1 MEHLRGFDRVAELL
15 PVGILRSDAQ
25 GRCLFLNRAGC
36 AALGIDGEEAPGF
49 GWTRTL
55 SPADRD
61 ETRRAW
67 SFATRSAQ
75 PLDLELAVRAR
86 GGPPRRVSCRV
97 VPMVDAAGRVTGHV
111 AALQDVGAVR
121 EGPAATDS
129 GGRGHGDPEDEM
141 RERMA
146 HLTRVSTMGEM
157 ASSIAHEVNQP
168 LTAVATYAQACR
180 RLIEAGQADLSDV
193 VDVLTRIAHEAVR
206 AGDIIH
212 RLKDMV
218 RRHESRWAEC
228 DLNELARDVEA
239 LAQVDARL
247 HDVRLVFEI
256 TPDLPHVLADGVQI
270 QQVMLNLIRNGIDAV
285 QTEGATSRE
294 VWLRTAYDGHGRLEV
309 SVEDGGCGVPP
320 EVERR
325 LFQPFFTTKD
335 GGMGMGLSISRSIV
349 RAHRGDIGFARNPD
363 GGSTFYF
370 TLPMLEDA

>member
-1 MEHLRGFDRVAELL
+1 VAEIL
-15 PVGILRSDAQ
+15 PVGILRSDAE
-25 GRCLFLNRAGC
+25 GRCLFVNRPGC
-36 AALGIDGEEAPGF
+36 AVLGVDAAEAAGF
-49 GWTRTL
+49 GWMRTL
-55 SPADRD
+55 SPTDRD

-67 SFATRSAQ
+67 AAATHRAE
-75 PLDLELAVRAR
+75 PLDLELVVRAP
-86 GGPPRRVSCRV
+86 GAAPRNVSCRV
-97 VPMVDAAGRVTGHV
+97 APVVDAAGKVTGHL
-111 AALQDVGAVR
+111 AALQDLAPGRDGPGAV
-121 EGPAATDS
+121 GLA
-129 GGRGHGDPEDEM
+129 GRGQGDAEDEM

-180 RLIEAGQADLSDV
+180 RLIEVGEADLSDV
-193 VDVLTRIAHEAVR
+193 VDVLNRIAHEAVR

-218 RRHESRWAEC
+218 RRQESRWAEC
-228 DLNELARDVEA
+228 DLNELARDVET
-239 LAQVDARL
+239 LAQMDARL

-256 TPDLPHVLADGVQI
+256 TPDLPPVLADGVQI

-285 QTEGATSRE
+285 QTTGATSRE
-294 VWLRTAYDGHGRLEV
+294 VRLLTGYDGSGRLKV

-349 RAHRGDIGFARNPD
+349 RAHRGDIAFDRNAN
-363 GGSTFYF
+363 GGSTFHF
-370 TLPMLEDA
+370 TLPMLEDG

>member
-1 MEHLRGFDRVAELL
+1 
-15 PVGILRSDAQ
+15 
-25 GRCLFLNRAGC
+25 
-36 AALGIDGEEAPGF
+36 
-49 GWTRTL
+49 
-55 SPADRD
+55 
-61 ETRRAW
+61 
-67 SFATRSAQ
+67 
-75 PLDLELAVRAR
+75 
-86 GGPPRRVSCRV
+86 
-97 VPMVDAAGRVTGHV
+97 
-111 AALQDVGAVR
+111 
-121 EGPAATDS
+121 
-129 GGRGHGDPEDEM
+129 M

-180 RLIEAGQADLSDV
+180 RLIEAGEADLSDV
-193 VDVLTRIAHEAVR
+193 VDVLSRIAHEAVR

-228 DLNELARDVEA
+228 DLNELALDVES

-247 HDVRLVFEI
+247 HDVRLAFDI
-256 TPDLPHVLADGVQI
+256 TPDLPPALADGVQI

-285 QTEGATSRE
+285 QSPGARSRE
-294 VWLRTAYDGHGRLEV
+294 VRLRTDYDGARRLRV

-320 EVERR
+320 EVEPR

-349 RAHRGDIGFARNPD
+349 KAHRGDIGFERNPD

-370 TLPMLEDA
+370 TLPVLEER